1 MSRARH
7 NTFLAASCAALFGFL
22 GVDGARSQ
30 EPVTPPQPQGFE
42 AASAAIQQGLE
53 ASLAELSALREAI
66 AAEQVPLS
74 KQLSELEAGLITV
87 RSEFQ
92 QKTRLLD
99 GRALDLNNLKGEIK
113 SREEE
118 ASYLQSLLG
127 EYGRNFE
134 SRLHIVE
141 VDRYAAALEA
151 ARLAGE
157 DSNLSA
163 SEVYARQ
170 LDVLNASIG
179 RIEDALG
186 GTTFRGQ
193 AVADGLVTEGRI
205 AMVGPAAWFLSD
217 DGSVVGTAEQRLGSL
232 EPAVVPFTVPEM
244 TDAARDFVE
253 RAEGS
258 MPLDPT
264 LGNAHKIA
272 AIEETFLEHVMKGG
286 PVMYPI
292 FGMAAAALLVA
303 LFKWLSLSLIGKPSK
318 KQVQGLLDAV
328 AQGNEEEA
336 GSRARKMRG
345 PVGRMLAAGVEHLRE
360 PRELIE
366 EVMYERVLTTRL
378 KVQSYLPFVAIC
390 AASAPLL
397 GLLGTVTGIINT
409 FKQITV
415 FGTGDP
421 KMLSGGIS
429 EALITTKFGLV
440 VAIPSLLLHAYLSR
454 KARGV
459 VGGMEAAAV
468 AFSNQVSKTPIGGRK
483 EAAASADGE
492 PVQAPRAVVDPAAV
506 RAEVTSILEE
516 ILAPLSADGSRNGG
530 ATR

>member
-1 MSRARH
+1 MIRFAQPSLLTAFGAV
-7 NTFLAASCAALFGFL
+7 FLGFAAASVQA
-22 GVDGARSQ
+22 Q
-30 EPVTPPQPQGFE
+30 EPETAPKAQQGFE
-42 AASAAIQQGLE
+42 AASAAVQADLE
-53 ASLAELSALREAI
+53 KSLAELAALREQVAG
-66 AAEQVPLS
+66 EQVPLS
-74 KQLSELEAGLITV
+74 RQLSDLEAELISV

-127 EYGRNFE
+127 EYARNFE

-141 VDRYAAALEA
+141 VDRYEGPLEA
-151 ARLAGE
+151 ARLASE
-157 DSNLSA
+157 DSSLAA

-170 LDVLNASIG
+170 LEVLNASIG

-217 DGSVVGTAEQRLGSL
+217 DGAVVGTAEQRLGSL

-244 TDAARDFVE
+244 TDAAKDFVE
-253 RAEGS
+253 RAEGQ

-303 LFKWLSLSLIGKPSK
+303 LLKWLSLSLVGKPSK

-328 AQGNEEEA
+328 AAGDEEQA

-483 EAAASADGE
+483 ESESAAGDDDA
-492 PVQAPRAVVDPAAV
+492 PAPRTAVDKDAV
-506 RAEVTSILEE
+506 RAQVTSILEE
-516 ILAPLSADGSRNGG
+516 ILAPLSAEG
-530 ATR
+530 AGRGNAR

>member
-1 MSRARH
+1 MNRFARH
-7 NTFLAASCAALFGFL
+7 VSSAVLCTAVSGLFASAPRA
-22 GVDGARSQ
+22 Q
-30 EPVTPPQPQGFE
+30 ESEATQPAQQGFE
-42 AASAAIQQGLE
+42 AASAAVQADLE
-53 ASLAELSALREAI
+53 KSLAELAALREQI
-66 AAEQVPLS
+66 AADQVPLS
-74 KQLSELEAGLITV
+74 RRLSELEAELITV

-92 QKTRLLD
+92 QKTRVLD

-127 EYGRNFE
+127 EYARNFE

-157 DSNLSA
+157 DSSLSEA
-163 SEVYARQ
+163 EVYARQ
-170 LDVLNASIG
+170 LDVLNASLG

-186 GTTFRGQ
+186 GTTFRGD
-193 AVADGLVTEGRI
+193 AVADGVVTEGRI

-232 EPAVVPFTVPEM
+232 EPAVIPFTVPEM

-253 RAEGS
+253 RAEGA

-272 AIEETFLEHVMKGG
+272 AIEETFLEHVIKGG

-303 LFKWLSLSLIGKPSK
+303 LLKWLSLSLIGKPSK
-318 KQVQGLLDAV
+318 KQVQGLLEAV
-328 AQGNEEEA
+328 AAGDEAEA

-468 AFSNQVSKTPIGGRK
+468 AFSNQVSKTPLGGRK
-483 EAAASADGE
+483 EPAAPSAGE
-492 PVQAPRAVVDPAAV
+492 GAPAVAATVDSAAV
-506 RAEVTSILEE
+506 RAQVTSILEE
-516 ILAPLSADGSRNGG
+516 ILAPLSAEGAGRGNSR
-530 ATR
+530 